1 MNQPVRTNEKLADFD
16 GVSLYPSSM
25 ARIPGYLLGPPKV
38 WHKGVDVRK
47 VDGYF
52 LKIKVHSVGRKF
64 RFPLVRLKEEGGGNL
79 WTNDLEGHEV
89 IVDRFTLEDLVN
101 HGKVKYSI
109 LQGYYFDEGRND
121 RVNEVIKTMFNT
133 RLRYKKE
140 GNPLQLVIKLNLDA
154 ACALFWQ
161 RAFSLALLANEH
173 NCWPLVAPCVS
184 FRALRRLKTRLRP
197 ASPVRG
203 QQCTE
208 LSLCSWCWV
217 GALVRWCRRRGLNM
231 ACREASR

>member
-1 MNQPVRTNEKLADFD
+1 MCANNQPVRTNEKLADFD

-79 WTNDLEGHEV
+79 WTNDLEGQEV

-109 LQGYYFDEGRND
+109 LSKGVLVWNLLRLY
-121 RVNEVIKTMFNT
+121 TMA
-133 RLRYKKE
+133 RSLKK
-140 GNPLQLVIKLNLDA
+140 
-154 ACALFWQ
+154 
-161 RAFSLALLANEH
+161 
-173 NCWPLVAPCVS
+173 
-184 FRALRRLKTRLRP
+184 
-197 ASPVRG
+197 
-203 QQCTE
+203 
-208 LSLCSWCWV
+208 LSS
-217 GALVRWCRRRGLNM
+217 
-231 ACREASR
+231 

>member
-1 MNQPVRTNEKLADFD
+1 MCADNQPVRTNEKLADFD

-38 WHKGVDVRK
+38 RHKGVDVRK

-79 WTNDLEGHEV
+79 WTNDLEGQEV

-109 LQGYYFDEGRND
+109 LQGYYFNEGRND

-140 GNPLQLVIKLNLDA
+140 GI
-154 ACALFWQ
+154 
-161 RAFSLALLANEH
+161 R
-173 NCWPLVAPCVS
+173 
-184 FRALRRLKTRLRP
+184 
-197 ASPVRG
+197 
-203 QQCTE
+203 
-208 LSLCSWCWV
+208 CSWS
-217 GALVRWCRRRGLNM
+217 L
-231 ACREASR
+231 S